1 MRSFSLNGAFKK
13 FVSDEK
19 HVNMLKNSL
28 IAWKADSRKGDRQA
42 LVFTSPDNCFIK
54 GIIMS
59 NLPAN
64 LRYAKS
70 HEWVLDHQDGTVSIG
85 ITDHAQEALGDVVF
99 VELPEVGQTLS
110 QGKEFGVIES
120 VKAAS
125 DLYSPVNGEVIE
137 VNEALEDS
145 PETVNDAPYEGGW
158 MMKVRLTDQNLD
170 GLLDADAYQ
179 ATISADD

>member
-1 MRSFSLNGAFKK
+1 
-13 FVSDEK
+13 
-19 HVNMLKNSL
+19 
-28 IAWKADSRKGDRQA
+28 
-42 LVFTSPDNCFIK
+42 
-54 GIIMS
+54 MS

-64 LRYAKS
+64 LRYATS
-70 HEWVLDHQDGTVSIG
+70 HEWVLDHQDGTVTIG

-99 VELPEVGQTLS
+99 VELPEVGQSLS
-110 QGKEFGVIES
+110 KGKEFGVIES

-137 VNEALEDS
+137 VNEALEDA

-158 MMKVRLTDQNLD
+158 IMKVRVTDQAFE

-179 ATISADD
+179 ATLSADA